1 MRLPLSVA
9 MISFDEEDTIRK
21 TIEAVREIASEIVVV
36 DSHSTDRT
44 REIARELGARVF
56 EEDWKGHIAQKNS
69 ALGKCSE
76 PWILALDCDELV
88 SPGLRDSI
96 VAAVNDPSADGY
108 LVNRRTVYLGRTL
121 RHMWQPDWKL
131 RLVRRGAKPVWGGYD
146 PHDSLSIEGTTAKLG
161 GGFLEHY
168 SYRDLD
174 DHFRRLVGYA
184 RIAAQSYHARGKRSG
199 AGKIVLSPLAGVFKS
214 YILRGG
220 FLDGM
225 PGLIAAASKCAYI
238 LFKYCFLWELE
249 HRKDDG
255 GGVGS
260 DEYGVKSEM

>member
-1 MRLPLSVA
+1 MQLPLSVA
-9 MISFDEEDTIRK
+9 LISFNEEDNIGRTL
-21 TIEAVREIASEIVVV
+21 EAVRGIAAEIVVV

-44 REIARELGARVF
+44 REIARRMGARVF

-69 ALGKCSE
+69 ALDRCTQ
-76 PWILALDCDELV
+76 PWILALDCDEVV
-88 SPGLRDSI
+88 SEGLRDAI
-96 VAAVNDPSADGY
+96 AAAVTEPAADGY

-121 RHMWQPDWKL
+121 EHMWQPDWKL
-131 RLVRRGAKPVWGGYD
+131 RLVRREANPVWGGYD
-146 PHDSLSIEGTTAKLG
+146 PHDSLSLDGTTSRLH
-161 GGFLEHY
+161 GGFLEHH

-184 RIAAQSYHARGKRSG
+184 RIAAHSYHEHGKRSG
-199 AGKIVLSPLAGVFKS
+199 PGKIVFSPLAGVLKS

-225 PGLIAAASKCAYI
+225 PGLIAASSKLAYI

-249 HRKDDG
+249 HRPP
-255 GGVGS
+255 
-260 DEYGVKSEM
+260 EENR

>member
-9 MISFDEEDTIRK
+9 MISFDEEQNIRR
-21 TIEAVREIASEIVVV
+21 TLEAVREIASEIVVV

-44 REIARELGARVF
+44 REIAAELGARVF

-69 ALGKCSE
+69 ALAKCSQ
-76 PWILALDCDELV
+76 PWILALDCDEVV
-88 SPGLRDSI
+88 SPGLRDAI
-96 VAAVNDPSADGY
+96 VAAVREPAADGY

-131 RLVRRGAKPVWGGYD
+131 RLLRRDANPVWGGYD
-146 PHDSLSIEGTTAKLG
+146 PHDSLRIDGRTARLH
-161 GGFLEHY
+161 GGFLEHH

-184 RIAAQSYHARGKRSG
+184 RIAARSYHEQGRRSG
-199 AGKIVLSPLAGVFKS
+199 VGKILFSPLAGVFKS
-214 YILRGG
+214 YVLRGG

-225 PGLIAAASKCAYI
+225 PGLIAAASKYVYV

-249 HRKDDG
+249 HRPPEG
-255 GGVGS
+255 
-260 DEYGVKSEM
+260 